1 MLKWIKR
8 LSALALLL
16 AVLVFGVFFTLQNT
30 QPIALDLLFIVLPE
44 QYLALWVLSAFALGG
59 VVGVIVSSL
68 AIVQLRGKQM
78 SLQRKLQRQEKE
90 LDTLKVGSSQ

>member
-68 AIVQLRGKQM
+68 AIVQLRGRQL
-78 SLQRKLQRQEKE
+78 SLQRKLHRQEKE

>member
-8 LSALALLL
+8 LLSLALLL

-30 QPIALDLLFIVLPE
+30 QAIGLDLLFIVLPE

-59 VVGVIVSSL
+59 IVGIVVSSV
-68 AIVQLRGKQM
+68 AIIQLRGGQV
-78 SLQRKLQRQEKE
+78 SLRRKLERREKE
-90 LDTLKVGSSQ
+90 LDSLRASPVK

>member
-44 QYLALWVLSAFALGG
+44 QYLALWVLSAFAVGG

-68 AIVQLRGKQM
+68 AIVQLRGRQL
-78 SLQRKLQRQEKE
+78 SLKRQIQRQEKE
-90 LDTLKVGSSQ
+90 LDTLRVGSSQ